1 MPCGVCR
8 VAICACQATRCAL
21 TLTAKHQ
28 RRCHTIMNCT
38 KTCPKG
44 LNPGLAIAKVPVLAC
59 VRACQGVRRR
69 GRESALR
76 LVRVPLG
83 RLRRS
88 MYLYIFIYAHTLTRT
103 LTRTLTHTHT
113 HTHTHT
119 VTRTVTHTH
128 AKSHAQSHAQS
139 HTRTHTH
146 TSKRTYIWAAEE
158 ADCDGLNSA
167 GCKTA
172 PAVGAAG
179 LWWECL

>member
-1 MPCGVCR
+1 MPCAVCR

-113 HTHTHT
+113 HTHTHSHTHSHTHTRKVTRT

-128 AKSHAQSHAQS
+128 
-139 HTRTHTH
+139 THTH
-146 TSKRTYIWAAEE
+146 I
-158 ADCDGLNSA
+158 
-167 GCKTA
+167 
-172 PAVGAAG
+172 
-179 LWWECL
+179 